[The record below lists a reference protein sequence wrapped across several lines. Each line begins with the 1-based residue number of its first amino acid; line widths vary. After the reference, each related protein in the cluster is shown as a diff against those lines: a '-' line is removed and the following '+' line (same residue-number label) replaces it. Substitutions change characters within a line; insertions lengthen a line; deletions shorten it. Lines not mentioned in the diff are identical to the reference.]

1 MARRG
6 APDARRPRA
15 RRRSVAAR
23 VLGVQSAVL
32 LVGGA
37 LVFAALAWDARA
49 AALADAEDQTTSLV
63 LTLASEPTIVDDV
76 SAAHDDPDRDASV
89 ARASAALQPYV
100 ERIIAATGVDYIT
113 IMDTDRTRYTH
124 ADRARIGGEFLG
136 SIAPALDGGTF
147 TEVYAGTLGPSL
159 RAVTPVEADGRIVGL
174 VSAGVTLDNVTG
186 AILVRLQIV
195 GLATLAIVGLGAA
208 ATILLFRRLYRMT
221 DGRDPDE
228 LARLFAAHEAVLHS
242 LEEGLVLVER
252 PSPDGGGADG
262 AGPDGAGGASA
273 DGGSAAVAGGWGA
286 DGGGVGGVGTAGAG
300 AAIRRPGRVVLAN
313 DQAGVLLASART
325 PPFDLD
331 ELGASARSAIDG
343 PDDVV
348 RVGGR
353 ELLVTRS
360 EVVVSGRSAEIVT
373 LRDRTELRRVTGE
386 LSSVRTISDALRA
399 QAHEFDNRLHT
410 IASLIELGRS
420 DEALGF
426 AAAERAVGQRLAD
439 RVLHAVDE
447 PVIAALL
454 LGKSAQAHERAV
466 EMHFETHL
474 PPGTQG
480 IPPADVV
487 TILGNLVDNAI
498 DAAASRARRTGET
511 GAWIEVYLG
520 EAEDGGIVF
529 QVTDSGDGVVPR
541 DRERVFARGYSTK
554 REDGQGHGYGLALVR
569 QTVEGLGGAVEIT
582 RTREGGAVFTVT
594 LPRPSVLPSIRPSA
608 PPSARPS
615 AQVAVSVL
623 GASVEGGKRDP
634 DEVGSD
640 EAEVGSSLAQVA
652 VSVLGAPVEDG
663 KSDPGEVE
671 VGSSLAQVAV
681 PVLGAPVED
690 GNCDSGEV
698 GTGTGGSGEVGT
710 GTGGS
715 GELESDSEEPDADEP
730 DGDAAGE
737 ARPGDARAGAEEDGR

>member
-6 APDARRPRA
+6 APGARRPRA

-32 LVGGA
+32 LAGGA
-37 LVFAALAWDARA
+37 IVFAALAWDARA

-63 LTLASEPTIVDDV
+63 LTLASEPTVIDDV
-76 SAAHDDPDRDASV
+76 SAAHDDPDREASV

-186 AILVRLQIV
+186 AVLVRLQIV

-252 PSPDGGGADG
+252 PGPDGATADGGAPDRGGAGSADGGGA
-262 AGPDGAGGASA
+262 
-273 DGGSAAVAGGWGA
+273 GSAGA
-286 DGGGVGGVGTAGAG
+286 AGAG

-331 ELGASARSAIDG
+331 DLGASARSAIDG

-498 DAAASRARRTGET
+498 EAAASRARRTGET

-554 REDGQGHGYGLALVR
+554 RADGQGHGYGLALVR
-569 QTVEGLGGAVEIT
+569 QTVEGLGGGIEIT

-594 LPRPSVLPSIRPSA
+594 LPRPAVL
-608 PPSARPS
+608 PSARPS
-615 AQVAVSVL
+615 TPPSVRPSVQVAVPVPGVPVEDGKCEPGEEGSV
-623 GASVEGGKRDP
+623 G
-634 DEVGSD
+634 VG
-640 EAEVGSSLAQVA
+640 VGSSLARVA
-652 VSVLGAPVEDG
+652 VPVPGVPVEDG
-663 KSDPGEVE
+663 KCEPGEEGSVGVG
-671 VGSSLAQVAV
+671 VGSSLARVAV
-681 PVLGAPVED
+681 PVPGVPVED
-690 GNCDSGEV
+690 GK
-698 GTGTGGSGEVGT
+698 
-710 GTGGS
+710 
-715 GELESDSEEPDADEP
+715 
-730 DGDAAGE
+730 
-737 ARPGDARAGAEEDGR
+737 